1 MGVTVTAP
9 YLRQLHRHPNWT
21 QAALA
26 SRIEVTSYTVPRPD
40 RGGVRIPEV
49 AARLMRYVAADPI
62 LPRGSER

>member
-1 MGVTVTAP
+1 MGVTVMAP
-9 YLRQLHRHPNWT
+9 YLRLLRRHPNWT

-26 SRIEVTSYTVPRPD
+26 RRIVVVRRD

-49 AARLMRYVAADPI
+49 AARLMRYVAADPT